1 MTVQAG
7 INTSVFAVGNAHID
21 PVWIWDWRE
30 GMREVVATFTAAADR
45 LDNTD
50 DLFFTASSAA
60 YYAWVELMDP
70 ILFERVKKHVSTG
83 RWCVVGGEWVEPD
96 CNLPSG
102 EAVCRQLLYSQRY
115 FKKTFGIPATVGYN
129 VDSFGHAGS
138 LPQLLKKA
146 GLRGYVMMRPQQH
159 ERNIPVSLFNWRGID
174 GTELPTYR
182 IPIAY
187 TTGQSADHTEAEVV
201 RERATSLL
209 ERAGSEKRP
218 LMFFFGVGDHG
229 GGPTRAAIEELRE
242 LEATDPGA
250 LVFSTPAQYF
260 DVALGVGSMPL
271 ETVEGDLHMHAV
283 GCYSVVGWMKAFN
296 TQTERA
302 LVEAEQMAS
311 LAELATGRTMNVNE
325 ELSSAWARVLFNQ
338 FHDSLGGTCTAEV
351 HDQLREF
358 YGYALTIADDVA
370 TRATQI
376 TSTKIDTWVEEAA
389 RADRFRSLKPYVEH
403 YPVPVVV
410 FNPLSWDVH
419 VPVLLPHQ
427 ASAVTDDTDHAVPV
441 QPVPSGEGTRY
452 ATRPLA
458 IVTLPARGYRL
469 FWAHD
474 GDPGAAAG
482 PDLDGG
488 PALDGGPGAPQ
499 SAPSALAASSTRL
512 SNGLLEVGIDEATGA
527 VTGLIDAAGRRWL
540 QAEGLRPVVLDDPS
554 DTWSHGVIRY
564 EGQEGPCEFVGVNPV
579 ENGPVRST
587 VRLTYRWQNSLIY
600 EDLYLLAGD
609 RALGIRLL
617 IDWHEKHQ
625 LLKFVVPV
633 AGAGPQAWVSLPY
646 GAIVRP
652 SDGREEVMHRWVDV
666 EAPNGGLAC
675 ISDVTYGYDL
685 ADGRLRLTI
694 LRSPRWADHGAPWP
708 HDRGIESSYTDQ
720 GVHRVSLALVPHDGN
735 WAAAGV
741 TRRAEEHCTNFR
753 TVTETWHRGTLGRAY
768 AATVVEPENITLPVL
783 KRAEDGTGWVARI
796 VEVAGQAADARIRIE
811 GLGRGWEGRVGPF
824 EVKTLLFPDAATS
837 ETVETDIPELTP
849 TQ

>member
-1 MTVQAG
+1 MTMPTVMSA
-7 INTSVFAVGNAHID
+7 SVFAVGNAHID

-45 LDNTD
+45 LDNTE

-60 YYAWVELMDP
+60 YYAWVEQMDP
-70 ILFERVKKHVSTG
+70 LLFERVKKHVSTG
-83 RWCVVGGEWVEPD
+83 RWSVVGGEWVEPD

-115 FKKTFGIPATVGYN
+115 FKKSFGRPASIGYN

-138 LPQLLKKA
+138 LPQLLTKA
-146 GLRGYVMMRPQQH
+146 GLRAYVMMRPQQH
-159 ERNIPVSLFNWRGID
+159 ERDIPVSLFNWRGID

-182 IPIAY
+182 IPVAY

-209 ERAGSEKRP
+209 ERAGAEKRP

-242 LEATDPGA
+242 LEAIDPGSFV
-250 LVFSTPAQYF
+250 LSTPEQYF
-260 DVALGVGSMPL
+260 DVALGAGSMPL

-283 GCYSVVGWMKAFN
+283 GCYSVVARMKAFN
-296 TQTERA
+296 AQAERA
-302 LVEAEQMAS
+302 LVEAERMAA
-311 LAELATGRTMNVNE
+311 LAELATGRPMNVNE

-376 TSTKIDTWVEEAA
+376 TATNVDTWVEEAA

-410 FNPLSWDVH
+410 FNPLSWDVQ

-427 ASAVTDDTDHAVPV
+427 ASVVTDDANRAVPV

-458 IVTLPARGYRL
+458 LVALPAGGYRR
-469 FWAHD
+469 FWVHD
-474 GDPGAAAG
+474 DGPGA
-482 PDLDGG
+482 PDSPG
-488 PALDGGPGAPQ
+488 LDGGPGGNQPAA
-499 SAPSALAASSTRL
+499 STMTASSTRL

-527 VTGLIDAAGRRWL
+527 VTGLTDAAGRRWL
-540 QAEGLRPVVLDDPS
+540 GAEGLRPVVLEDPS

-564 EGQEGPCEFVGVNPV
+564 EGQEGPCEFISASSV
-579 ENGPVRST
+579 ENGPLRTT
-587 VRLTYRWQNSLIY
+587 VRLAYRWQNSLIY
-600 EDLYLLAGD
+600 EDLYFLAGD
-609 RALGIRLL
+609 GALGIRLL
-617 IDWHEKHQ
+617 VDWHEKHQ
-625 LLKFVVPV
+625 LLKLVVPV
-633 AGAGPQAWVSLPY
+633 AGAGSQAWVSLPY
-646 GAIVRP
+646 GAIARP

-666 EAPNGGLAC
+666 EAQNGGLAC

-685 ADGRLRLTI
+685 ADGRLRLTV

-720 GVHRVSLALVPHDGN
+720 GVHRVSLLVMPHDGN

-741 TRRAEEHCTNFR
+741 PRRAEEQCTNFR
-753 TVTETWHRGTLGRAY
+753 TVTETWHRGTLGGAY
-768 AATVVEPENITLPVL
+768 TATVVEPGNIMLPVL

-796 VEVAGQAADARIRIE
+796 VEVAGQATDARIKIE
-811 GLGRGWEGRVGPF
+811 GLRRGWEGRVGPF
-824 EVKTLLFPDAATS
+824 EVKTLLFPDAAMS
-837 ETVETDIPELTP
+837 ETVETDIPELNP

>member
-1 MTVQAG
+1 MTMQTG
-7 INTSVFAVGNAHID
+7 ISVSVFAIGNAHID

-45 LDNTD
+45 LDNTE

-60 YYAWVELMDP
+60 YYAWVEQMDP
-70 ILFERVKKHVSTG
+70 LLFERVKKHVSTG
-83 RWCVVGGEWVEPD
+83 RWSVVGGEWVEPD

-115 FKKTFGIPATVGYN
+115 FKKTLGRPASIGYN

-138 LPQLLKKA
+138 LPQLLTKA
-146 GLRGYVMMRPQQH
+146 GLRAYVMMRPQQH
-159 ERNIPVSLFNWRGID
+159 ERDIPVSLFNWRGID

-209 ERAGSEKRP
+209 ERAGAEKRP

-242 LEATDPGA
+242 LEATDPGS
-250 LVFSTPAQYF
+250 LVLSTPAQYF
-260 DVALGVGSMPL
+260 DVALGAGSMPL

-283 GCYSVVGWMKAFN
+283 GCYSVVAWMKAFN
-296 TQTERA
+296 AQAERA
-302 LVEAEQMAS
+302 LVEAERMAA
-311 LAELATGRTMNVNE
+311 LAELATGRPMNVNE
-325 ELSSAWARVLFNQ
+325 ELASAWARVLFNQ

-358 YGYALTIADDVA
+358 YGYALAIADDVT

-376 TSTKIDTWVEEAA
+376 TSTNVDTWVEEAA
-389 RADRFRSLKPYVEH
+389 RADRFRSLRPYVEH

-410 FNPLSWDVH
+410 FNPLSWDVQ

-427 ASAVTDDTDHAVPV
+427 ASVVTDNANHAVPV

-458 IVTLPARGYRL
+458 LVALPAGGYRL
-469 FWAHD
+469 FWPTTTA
-474 GDPGAAAG
+474 PEPRPTRNPLGASSGNQSPPAAMT
-482 PDLDGG
+482 
-488 PALDGGPGAPQ
+488 
-499 SAPSALAASSTRL
+499 ASSTKL
-512 SNGLLEVGIDEATGA
+512 SNGALEVGIDEATGA
-527 VTGLIDAAGRRWL
+527 VTGLTDAAGRRWFG
-540 QAEGLRPVVLDDPS
+540 AEGLRPVVLDDPS

-564 EGQEGPCEFVGVNPV
+564 EGQEGPCEFISASPV
-579 ENGPVRST
+579 EDGPLRAT
-587 VRLTYRWQNSLIY
+587 VRLAYRWQNSLIY

-609 RALGIRLL
+609 GALGIRLL
-617 IDWHEKHQ
+617 VDWHEKHQ
-625 LLKFVVPV
+625 LLKLVVPV

-646 GAIVRP
+646 GAISRP

-666 EAPNGGLAC
+666 EAQNGGLAC

-685 ADGRLRLTI
+685 ADGRLRLTV
-694 LRSPRWADHGAPWP
+694 LRSPRWADHGASWP

-720 GVHRVSLALVPHDGN
+720 GAHRVSLLVMPHDGN
-735 WAAAGV
+735 WATAGV
-741 TRRAEEHCTNFR
+741 PRRAEEHCTNFR
-753 TVTETWHRGTLGRAY
+753 AVTETWHQGTLGRAY
-768 AATVVEPENITLPVL
+768 AATVVEPDNITLPVL
-783 KRAEDGTGWVARI
+783 KRAEDGTGWVARV
-796 VEVAGQAADARIRIE
+796 VEVAGQATDARIRIE

-837 ETVETDIPELTP
+837 GTVETDIPELNP

>member
-1 MTVQAG
+1 MTVQTG
-7 INTSVFAVGNAHID
+7 INASVFAVGNAHID

-60 YYAWVELMDP
+60 YYAWVEQMDP
-70 ILFERVKKHVSTG
+70 LLFERVKAHVSTG

-159 ERNIPVSLFNWRGID
+159 ELDIPVSLFNWRGID

-209 ERAGSEKRP
+209 ERAGAEKRP

-229 GGPTRAAIEELRE
+229 GGPTRAGIEELRE
-242 LEATDPGA
+242 LEATDPGS
-250 LVFSTPAQYF
+250 LVLSTPAQYF
-260 DVALGVGSMPL
+260 DVALGAGSMPL

-283 GCYSVVGWMKAFN
+283 GCYSVVAWMKAFN

-311 LAELATGRTMNVNE
+311 LAELATGRPMNVNE

-358 YGYALTIADDVA
+358 YGFALTIADDVA

-389 RADRFRSLKPYVEH
+389 RADRFRSLKPYVGH

-410 FNPLSWDVH
+410 FNPLSWDVQ

-427 ASAVTDDTDHAVPV
+427 ASAVTDDSDQAVPV

-458 IVTLPARGYRL
+458 LVALPARGYRL

-474 GDPGAAAG
+474 AGPGAAVN
-482 PDLDGG
+482 PNLDETPNGNQ
-488 PALDGGPGAPQ
+488 PG
-499 SAPSALAASSTRL
+499 PSALTASSTKL
-512 SNGLLEVGIDEATGA
+512 SNGLVDVDIDEATGA
-527 VTGLIDAAGRRWL
+527 VRGLIDPDGRRWL
-540 QAEGLRPVVLDDPS
+540 GAEGLRPVVLEDPS
-554 DTWSHGVIRY
+554 DTWSHGVTRY
-564 EGQEGPCEFVGVNPV
+564 EGQEGPCEFIAAKSV
-579 ENGPVRST
+579 ENGPLRTT
-587 VRLTYRWQNSLIY
+587 VRLTYRWQDSLIY

-609 RALGIRLL
+609 RALGVRLL
-617 IDWHEKHQ
+617 VDWHEKHQ
-625 LLKFVVPV
+625 LLKLVVPV
-633 AGAGPQAWVSLPY
+633 GGAGPQAWVSLPY
-646 GAIVRP
+646 GAIARP

-666 EAPNGGLAC
+666 ETQNGGLAC

-685 ADGRLRLTI
+685 AGGRLRLTV

-708 HDRGIESSYTDQ
+708 HDRGIESSHTDQ
-720 GVHRVSLALVPHDGN
+720 GVHRVSLLLVPHEGN
-735 WAAAGV
+735 WATAGV
-741 TRRAEEHCTNFR
+741 PRRAEEHCTNFR
-753 TVTETWHRGTLGRAY
+753 TVTETWHQGTLGRAY
-768 AATVVEPENITLPVL
+768 AATLVEPANVTLPVL
-783 KRAEDGTGWVARI
+783 KRAEDGTGWVARV
-796 VEVAGQAADARIRIE
+796 VEVAGKTTDARIRIE
-811 GLGRGWEGRVGPF
+811 GIQRGWEGRVGPF

-837 ETVETDIPELTP
+837 ATVETDIPELNP
-849 TQ
+849 TE